1 MLTHLRNT
9 VTRRNFLA
17 QSALAAAAGALPGSV
32 TSATQAVDAP
42 TDLPAGSL
50 PAPQETLPVGK
61 IASQEFTRLI
71 LGGNLISGYAH
82 ARDLTYVADLMK
94 NYTTRRKIMET
105 LELAET
111 HGINAVNLAIWDDTS
126 FLRQHWQR
134 GGKIK
139 LIAQANP
146 TEQGELDQ
154 FKQAVDLGAAAV
166 HVQGHGSERLL
177 AEENLELMAKI
188 IDYLH
193 GQKVVAGVAAHALKV
208 IVACEKA
215 KIPVD
220 FYQKTL
226 HARDYHSAPR
236 PDEKGDLGRYDNSW
250 CRDADEVI
258 EFMWGVKKPWIAFK
272 VMAAGAIPPRRAFPF
287 AFNSGADFVLAGMF
301 DFQIREDVQIAKAAL
316 AGVKRDR
323 PWC

>member
-1 MLTHLRNT
+1 MMMHTKNT
-9 VTRRNFLA
+9 VTRRDFIK
-17 QSALAAAAGALPGSV
+17 QSALGSAAAGFALAADPSANLPTGPLPAAQDALP
-32 TSATQAVDAP
+32 Q
-42 TDLPAGSL
+42 
-50 PAPQETLPVGK
+50 GK
-61 IASQEFTRLI
+61 IAGMDFSRLI

-82 ARDLTYVADLMK
+82 ARDLTYVAELMK
-94 NYTTRRKIMET
+94 SYNTPGKIMET
-105 LELAET
+105 LELAEI

-126 FLRQHWQR
+126 FLRQHWRR
-134 GGKIK
+134 GGKMK

-146 TEQGELDQ
+146 TDKGGLDQ
-154 FKQAVDLGAAAV
+154 FKQAVDMGAAAV
-166 HVQGHGSERLL
+166 HLQGHGSERLL
-177 AEENLELMAKI
+177 AEENFELIAKI
-188 IDYLH
+188 IDYLKS
-193 GQKVVAGVAAHALKV
+193 QKTAAGVAAHALKV

-226 HARDYHSAPR
+226 HTRDYHSAPR
-236 PDEKGDLGRYDNSW
+236 PGENGDLGHWDNSW

-258 EFMWGVKKPWIAFK
+258 EFMWGLKKPWIAFK

-287 AFNSGADFVLAGMF
+287 AFNRGADFVLAGMF
-301 DFQIREDVQIAKAAL
+301 DFQISEDVKIAKEAL